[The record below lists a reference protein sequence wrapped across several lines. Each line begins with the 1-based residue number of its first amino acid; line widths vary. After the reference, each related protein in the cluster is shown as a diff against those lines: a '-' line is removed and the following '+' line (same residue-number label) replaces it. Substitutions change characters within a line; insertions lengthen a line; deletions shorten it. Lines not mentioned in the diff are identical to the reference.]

1 MRWRRTLG
9 LAVLAGALVAVAA
22 LTTRNAG
29 AETTTSLRGTI
40 AVTGSSCA
48 CPSNSVQVYLLH
60 LASGK
65 LSQLTQ
71 GPVNHEALGWS
82 PDGSRLL
89 VGESGPG
96 RQGLYSLRVDGR
108 SQILLAKRADWSDA
122 QWSPDGRQVAYLGPQ
137 PATAQNGTFTARHL
151 YVVNAD
157 GKHRRLLAKRVLVNN
172 GQAESGDFS
181 WAPNGRR
188 IVFFGNCNRPLF
200 ACFVTDNLV
209 TVKTTG
215 DRTMRLISWATRF
228 LDLTSQFHVAPQ
240 PSWSPDGSRIAFQS
254 VTPDT
259 ALNGLV
265 VARTDGSHR
274 KVIKVPG
281 MIPRMSGYVWS
292 PNSSWIAGYADSYG
306 GEGMV
311 VHSDGTGQRFWGA
324 SLSGM
329 TFSPNSAMLAYVG
342 GLEPGACG
350 SCGGPAGALD
360 VTTVDGSQTIQVLNP
375 PSLYFDRPLWRGGT
389 AETESGS

>member
-1 MRWRRTLG
+1 MNWRRTLG
-9 LAVLAGALVAVAA
+9 LAVLSGALVAVAA
-22 LTTRNAG
+22 FVAANAG
-29 AETTTSLRGTI
+29 AETTTSLHGTI

-65 LSQLTQ
+65 LSQLTH

-96 RQGLYSLRVDGR
+96 HQGLYALRAGGR

-137 PATAQNGTFTARHL
+137 PTTAQKGTFGARHL

-157 GKHRRLLAKRVLVNN
+157 GKHRQLLARRVLVHN
-172 GQAESGDFS
+172 GSDSESGDFS

-188 IVFFGNCNRPLF
+188 IVFFGNCDRPLL
-200 ACFVTDNLV
+200 ACSSEDSLV

-215 DRTMRLISWATRF
+215 DRTIRQISWATRF
-228 LDLTSQFHVAPQ
+228 LGNFAERFDVAPQ
-240 PSWSPDGSRIAFQS
+240 PSWSPDGSRIAFLS
-254 VTPDT
+254 TYPD
-259 ALNGLV
+259 LGGLV
-265 VARTDGSHR
+265 VARSDGSHR
-274 KVIKVPG
+274 KLIKVPG
-281 MIPRMSGYVWS
+281 MFPKMSGYVWS
-292 PNSSWIAGYADSYG
+292 PNSSWIAGYADHP

-311 VHSDGTGQRFWGA
+311 VHSDGTGRRSWGA

-329 TFSPNSAMLAYVG
+329 TFSPNSARLAYIG

-350 SCGGPAGALD
+350 SCGGPVGALD
-360 VTTVDGSQTIQVLNP
+360 ITTPDGSKTIQVLNP